1 MNVGAAVQLCA
12 GGAVLHAADAAPDGQ
27 LAAALEAAHKERE
40 VLEAKVRRLQAALS
54 RASKGEMTAKA
65 ACADVVAQAT
75 EATKH
80 AIKTA
85 EQMAES
91 AELAATQKLSIANA
105 EARGKANA
113 TEYRISSLQDKLQT
127 AEFTAVDL
135 QTQMDVKV
143 EARLQATAEKHLQ
156 EQRDLQ
162 QKFQALEQT
171 LETTKQEMEQALIDA
186 EEKTCLTLS
195 AVLEQVAWEQSQ
207 HGSKSDQRC
216 DILEAQNAVLR
227 KQLEA
232 QGDGDRLVDKRLVA
246 SLLVSYLSVDTD
258 ADKKREIL
266 QVASNLLGLT
276 EEEQMSVGLGGGMP
290 TQDANLFGLKMP
302 SWVFGGGDRGQAAPQ
317 HTQHPQQ
324 SYEPV

>member
-1 MNVGAAVQLCA
+1 M
-12 GGAVLHAADAAPDGQ
+12 
-27 LAAALEAAHKERE
+27 
-40 VLEAKVRRLQAALS
+40 RR
-54 RASKGEMTAKA
+54 R
-65 ACADVVAQAT
+65 
-75 EATKH
+75 
-80 AIKTA
+80 
-85 EQMAES
+85 S
-91 AELAATQKLSIANA
+91 A
-105 EARGKANA
+105 ARGRHCHLEGVADQVRHDLPQLHEVA
-113 TEYRISSLQDKLQT
+113 HRGERVW
-127 AEFTAVDL
+127 AVH
-135 QTQMDVKV
+135 TDVD
-143 EARLQATAEKHLQ
+143 ARLAVAAQC
-156 EQRDLQ
+156 
-162 QKFQALEQT
+162 ALG
-171 LETTKQEMEQALIDA
+171 
-186 EEKTCLTLS
+186 
-195 AVLEQVAWEQSQ
+195 VLEQVAWEQSQ